1 MKRFSFVG
9 RLRDGW
15 NAWRAADPAQAR
27 RLAAVGRFFAAML
40 VLTLAARGVAG
51 ASMPRVTVGQAAGG
65 SITRSATAAG
75 TIGARQGAPMTVPE
89 GLLVSGTLAAVGQ
102 TLHAGDPVAAF
113 DSAGLAQALAEQQA
127 QVRQL
132 EVTCAQQQKGENADG
147 FALQQAQEQLD
158 RAYAEVHETWQE
170 GQADV
175 EKARAAVDEA
185 RRRYNDLNGQ
195 SAATPESAEAER
207 QQELAAAEA
216 ELEAAEAALEQAQKT
231 ADANNEAAANAAQS
245 QEDARN
251 SAAHSYA
258 RAAEDAADATA
269 AGQAQAGVTAA
280 QLNAARIRL
289 EALQALA
296 DNGGVLAAPRDGILT
311 QLDLTPGQDSTPV
324 AGLLAEAGAPR
335 TLEFALDEEAAKLA
349 AVGTQV
355 TVNQN
360 GRSVQAVIAA
370 LTPREDGGMDAALP
384 LQAGDWAEGGAT
396 VELKLNAGQYAQC
409 LPATAIQQDENGTFV
424 YLVEP
429 RSTLLGQQNV
439 LVRLGVTVL
448 AQGDGMAAVA
458 ESLTGPVVTGA
469 DKPLAAGDWVR
480 VDA

>member
-75 TIGARQGAPMTVPE
+75 TIGAQQGAPMTVPD
-89 GLLVSGTLAAVGQ
+89 GLLVTDTLATPGQ
-102 TLHAGDPVAAF
+102 TLKAGDPVAAF
-113 DSAGLAQALAEQQA
+113 DAAALAQAVAEQQA
-127 QVRQL
+127 EVYQL
-132 EVTCAQQQKGENADG
+132 EVTCAQQQKGETADG
-147 FALQQAQEQLD
+147 FALQQAQEQLY

-170 GQADV
+170 GEEEVAKAQA
-175 EKARAAVDEA
+175 ERDEA
-185 RRRYNDLNGQ
+185 QRRYNDLKAQ
-195 SAATPESAEAER
+195 ATPEEGELAEAE
-207 QQELAAAEA
+207 QELEIAED
-216 ELEAAEAALEQAQKT
+216 ALEQAKKT
-231 ADANNEAAANAAQS
+231 AEANNEAATNAAQS

-251 SAAHSYA
+251 SAAHSYEQA
-258 RAAEDAADATA
+258 VEDAADANA
-269 AGQAQAGVTAA
+269 AGQAQAAVTRA
-280 QLNAARIRL
+280 QLDAARARL
-289 EALQALA
+289 DALLALQN
-296 DNGGVLAAPRDGILT
+296 NGGVLSAPRDGTLT
-311 QLDLTPGQDSTPV
+311 RLDLTPGQDSAQV
-324 AGLLAEAGAPR
+324 AGLLADADDGR
-335 TLEFALDEEAAKLA
+335 TLEFDLDEETAKLA
-349 AVGTQV
+349 SVGAQV

-360 GRSVQAVIAA
+360 GRSAQAAIAT
-370 LTPREDGGMDAALP
+370 LTPREDGGVTASLP
-384 LQAGDWAEGGAT
+384 LQADGWNEGAAT

-409 LPATAIQQDENGTFV
+409 LPATAIQQDESGTFV

-439 LVRLGVTVL
+439 LVRLAVTVQ
-448 AQGDGMAAVA
+448 AQGDGQAAVA
-458 ESLTGPVVTGA
+458 ETLTGQVVTGA

-480 VDA
+480 VGT